1 MTTNADK
8 IAAFRRM
15 HESGCLVIPNPWDV
29 SSAKYLQRIGF
40 KAIGTTSAGL
50 AWSQGRA
57 DGRATLDETIAHFR
71 ELNAAVDIPL
81 GAADFE
87 DGFAEQPEQVAK
99 NVTRAVET
107 GIAGLSIED
116 SSGDGLFDF
125 TLAVDRIKAARE
137 AIDKSGSGALLTAR
151 TEGFLR
157 GKPDL
162 AESIKR
168 LKAYAAA
175 GAECLFVP
183 GLKSKDDM
191 KTVID
196 AVAPVAVNINV
207 GRNPH
212 SVADLAALGARRVS
226 VGSLAA
232 AAYGEFMRVV
242 DEVQEKGTFTRLAG
256 APSPDAMNKIFS

>member
-1 MTTNADK
+1 MTNTDK
-8 IAAFRRM
+8 VTAFRRL
-15 HESGCLVIPNPWDV
+15 HESGCLVVPNPWDV

-40 KAIGTTSAGL
+40 KALGTTSAGL

-71 ELNAAVDIPL
+71 QLNAAVDIPL

-87 DGFAEQPEQVAK
+87 DGFAVQPEDVAK

-116 SSGDGLFDF
+116 SSGEGLFDF
-125 TLAVDRIKAARE
+125 ALAVDRIKAARA

-157 GKPDL
+157 GQPDL

-168 LKAYAAA
+168 VKAYAAA

-183 GLKSKDDM
+183 GLKTKEDM
-191 KTVID
+191 KAVID

-207 GRNPH
+207 GRNPF
-212 SVADLAALGARRVS
+212 SVAELAALGARRVS

-242 DEVQEKGTFTRLAG
+242 DEVKQQGTFTRLAG
-256 APSPDAMNKIFS
+256 APSPDAMNKIFG

>member
-1 MTTNADK
+1 MTNADK
-8 IAAFRRM
+8 IAAFRRL

-57 DGRATLDETIAHFR
+57 DGRATLDETLSHFR
-71 ELNAAVDIPL
+71 ELNSAVDIPL

-87 DGFAEQPEQVAK
+87 DGFAVRPEEVAK
-99 NVTRAVET
+99 NATRAVET

-116 SSGDGLFDF
+116 SSGEGLFDF
-125 TLAVDRIKAARE
+125 ALAVDRIKAARE
-137 AIDKSGSGALLTAR
+137 AIDKSGSGVLLTAR

-157 GKPDL
+157 GQPDL

-175 GAECLFVP
+175 GAECVFVP
-183 GLKSKDDM
+183 GLKSKGDI

-196 AVAPVAVNINV
+196 AVAPAPVNINV

-212 SVADLAALGARRVS
+212 SVAELADLGARRVS

-232 AAYGEFMRVV
+232 AAYGEFIRVA
-242 DEVQEKGTFTRLAG
+242 DGSRCPAG
-256 APSPDAMNKIFS
+256 R